1 MADRFD
7 APRRKDAMKTGNE
20 DPVLRGACRVADTL
34 AGCGYAFIEDDQL
47 RGLAAALRSFLAAA
61 RIPVNSTEADTG
73 RLPTP
78 A

>member
-1 MADRFD
+1 
-7 APRRKDAMKTGNE
+7 MKTGNE
-20 DPVLRGACRVADTL
+20 DPLLHGARRVADTL

-47 RGLAAALRSFLAAA
+47 DGLAAVLRSFLTVA

-73 RLPTP
+73 RVPTP